1 MAAEGQTGSKMLDE
15 MPEYRIFELLK
26 KYHYTLT
33 TAESATGGM
42 IASTLINVPGIS
54 AFFTE
59 GYVTYSN
66 EAKVKMIH
74 VKPETIERYGVVSA
88 ETAADMAVSA
98 ARTADTDAVR
108 DRRGRTGWRDQGMS
122 GRARLHRLLPA
133 RAGCHGTASVC
144 GRPDAGAEECHR
156 CGASFT
162 CPHDHRGGNHMRI
175 IAGTARSLPLKA
187 PDGMDTR
194 PTTDRIK
201 ETLFNIIQDE
211 VPGAYFLDLF
221 AGSGQMGLEAV
232 SRGARYAVFVDN
244 GKKPTACIE
253 ENIRFTK
260 FEHQTKLYPTEVLSA
275 LRAMEGKYQFDLIFM
290 DPPYRKGMEQEVL
303 RYLAGSS
310 LLKEDTVLIVE
321 AALDTDFSYLDE
333 YGMTLSRLKMYK
345 TNEHAFIRRK

>member
-1 MAAEGQTGSKMLDE
+1 MAAEGQNGSKMLDE

-98 ARTADTDAVR
+98 ARTADTDAALSVTGVAGPDGGTRECPVGLVYIGCCLHGRVVTERHLFAGDRMQVR
-108 DRRGRTGWRDQGMS
+108 KSATDAALHLLART
-122 GRARLHRLLPA
+122 
-133 RAGCHGTASVC
+133 
-144 GRPDAGAEECHR
+144 
-156 CGASFT
+156 
-162 CPHDHRGGNHMRI
+162 I

-187 PDGMDTR
+187 PEGMDTR

-244 GKKPTACIE
+244 GKKPAACIE